1 MEYQVKKKKP
11 LQGLKKKSQLNYTKD
26 IGGSQM
32 IEFNMIDTK
41 ATIEIDNF
49 GPTAQLILND
59 GESKISIT
67 FTQDN
72 LEYLRQ
78 KLSPQ
83 GLIPDDF
90 QMKIVMLNQL
100 IEELE
105 DIQDVQQPEYELSK
119 VWYEG
124 GDVDRIYFDCKEVI

>member
-1 MEYQVKKKKP
+1 M
-11 LQGLKKKSQLNYTKD
+11 L
-26 IGGSQM
+26 
-32 IEFNMIDTK
+32 EFNMIDTK

-59 GESKISIT
+59 GESKLSIT

-78 KLSPQ
+78 KLCPQ

-90 QMKIVMLNQL
+90 PMKIVMMNQL
-100 IEELE
+100 IEELD
-105 DIQDVQQPEYELSK
+105 DIRDKENPDWELSK
-119 VWYEG
+119 VEYIG
-124 GDVDRIYFDCKEVI
+124 GDEDMIYFETREVE

>member
-1 MEYQVKKKKP
+1 M
-11 LQGLKKKSQLNYTKD
+11 L
-26 IGGSQM
+26 
-32 IEFNMIDTK
+32 EFNMIDTK

-59 GESKISIT
+59 GESKLSIT

-78 KLSPQ
+78 KLCPQ

-90 QMKIVMLNQL
+90 PMKIVMMNQL

-105 DIQDVQQPEYELSK
+105 DIRDKENPDWELSK
-119 VWYEG
+119 VEYIG
-124 GDVDRIYFDCKEVI
+124 GDEDMIYFETREVE

>member
-1 MEYQVKKKKP
+1 M
-11 LQGLKKKSQLNYTKD
+11 L
-26 IGGSQM
+26 
-32 IEFNMIDTK
+32 EFNLTDTK

-59 GESKISIT
+59 GESKLSIT

-78 KLSPQ
+78 KLCPQ

-90 QMKIVMLNQL
+90 PMKIVMMNQL

-105 DIQDVQQPEYELSK
+105 DIQDVQQPEYELAK

-124 GDVDRIYFDCKEVI
+124 GDIDRIYFDCREVGI

>member
-1 MEYQVKKKKP
+1 
-11 LQGLKKKSQLNYTKD
+11 
-26 IGGSQM
+26 M

-59 GESKISIT
+59 GESKLSIT

-78 KLSPQ
+78 KLCPQ

-90 QMKIVMLNQL
+90 PMKIVMMNQL

-105 DIQDVQQPEYELSK
+105 DIRDKENPDWELSK
-119 VWYEG
+119 VEYIG
-124 GDVDRIYFDCKEVI
+124 GDEDMIYFETREVVK

>member
-1 MEYQVKKKKP
+1 M
-11 LQGLKKKSQLNYTKD
+11 L
-26 IGGSQM
+26 
-32 IEFNMIDTK
+32 EFNMIDTK

-59 GESKISIT
+59 GESKLSIT

-78 KLSPQ
+78 KLCPQ

-90 QMKIVMLNQL
+90 PMKIVMMNQL

-105 DIQDVQQPEYELSK
+105 DIRDKENPDWELSK
-119 VWYEG
+119 VEYIG
-124 GDVDRIYFDCKEVI
+124 GDKDMIYFETREVQ